1 MVLTAVGLVLL
12 LVGYGTVQ
20 YMRLNA
26 GLTRS
31 DVLASGNGTPASNG
45 ATNIL
50 VMGLDS
56 RTDEKGNALSQSD
69 YAAMHTGSNAVGGRN
84 SNVLM
89 LLHLPA
95 DGSKAVEISIPRDD
109 YVAFPGCPDGQC
121 HGKIKEAYGL
131 AADAA
136 SRTIGK
142 GASLDKAARE
152 QKIRDAGR
160 RAEIDTVSQF
170 LGGVRIDHFV
180 EVTMVGFYQL
190 AKVVQP
196 ITVCVNE
203 NTSDS
208 FSGAKFH
215 AGRQQVDAAQALA
228 FVRQRRDAKQ
238 PQLNF
243 TDMDRQRR
251 QQAFIASLA
260 TQLKQAGTLADP
272 SRLSG
277 ILDVVSQEMAV
288 DSGLNLLSFAGE
300 ASNLAGG
307 HLTFYTLPIDH
318 FGRDPLGQD
327 VNIVDLPKIQATV
340 AHLLGTKPPTVPTVA
355 PSSVT
360 VDVANASGVT
370 GEARRVAQAL
380 HAKGYGIGAT
390 TSRAVRPSSV
400 VLFGKG
406 ADVAANQVS
415 ALLSGVPTQE
425 SDLIAPGSVRVV
437 LGSDFRL
444 PADLGGSESTGTGS
458 AGSAGSAGAAKA
470 ASAVTVGK
478 GAKTPPPTVMS
489 ALSSGGIPCVK

>member
-1 MVLTAVGLVLL
+1 MLLTTAGLVLL
-12 LVGYGTVQ
+12 LVGYGAFQ
-20 YMRLNA
+20 YVRLSS

-31 DVLASGNGTPASNG
+31 DALGTGAPGAASNG
-45 ATNIL
+45 PTNIL

-56 RTDEKGNALSQSD
+56 RTDEQGNSLPKSL
-69 YAAMHTGSNAVGGRN
+69 YAAMHTGGSEIGGRN
-84 SNVLM
+84 TNVLM

-109 YVAFPGCPDGQC
+109 YVAFPGCPDGEC

-136 SRTIGK
+136 SRTISK
-142 GASLDKAARE
+142 DASLDPKARE

-160 RAEIDTVSQF
+160 RAEVETVSQF
-170 LGGVRIDHFV
+170 LGGVHIDHFV

-190 AKVVQP
+190 AQVVQP
-196 ITVCVNE
+196 ITVCVAE

-208 FSGAKFH
+208 FSGASFH

-277 ILDVVSQEMAV
+277 ILDVVNQEMAI
-288 DSGLNLLSFAGE
+288 DSGLDLLSFASE
-300 ASNLAGG
+300 ASSLAGG

-327 VNIVDLPKIQATV
+327 VNIVDLPKIRATV
-340 AHLLGTKPPTVPTVA
+340 AHLLGTKAPVVPTVA

-360 VDVANASGVT
+360 VDVANASGVS
-370 GEARRVAQAL
+370 GEARRVAGAL

-400 VLFGKG
+400 VLFGSG
-406 ADVAANQVS
+406 ADVAANQGS
-415 ALLSGVPTQE
+415 GLLAGVPTQE
-425 SDLIAPGSVRVV
+425 SSLIAPGAVRVV
-437 LGSDFRL
+437 LGSDFRM
-444 PADLGGSESTGTGS
+444 PSALGGGGAPGGSTGP
-458 AGSAGSAGAAKA
+458 APAK
-470 ASAVTVGK
+470 AVTVGT